1 MIFETA
7 IFVTKVMQMY
17 FRSEYK
23 EQIRRN
29 GDVIQEP
36 KVSGNDSACARCL
49 LRSPQNR
56 PENMPET
63 KVDCSRTIDKQKR
76 YTV

>member
-1 MIFETA
+1 MHLLVKKELK
-7 IFVTKVMQMY
+7 VTQIY
-17 FRSEYK
+17 FRSESK
-23 EQIRRN
+23 EQICRN

-36 KVSGNDSACARCL
+36 KVSGNDSICARCL
-49 LRSPQNR
+49 LRGSHNR

-63 KVDCSRTIDKQKR
+63 KVDCSRTIYKQKC

>member
-1 MIFETA
+1 MSDFRTE
-7 IFVTKVMQMY
+7 VMQIY
-17 FRSEYK
+17 FRTEYK

-29 GDVIQEP
+29 GAVIQEP
-36 KVSGNDSACARCL
+36 KVSGNDSICARCL
-49 LRSPQNR
+49 LRSPHNR

-63 KVDCSRTIDKQKR
+63 KVDCSRTIYKQKC